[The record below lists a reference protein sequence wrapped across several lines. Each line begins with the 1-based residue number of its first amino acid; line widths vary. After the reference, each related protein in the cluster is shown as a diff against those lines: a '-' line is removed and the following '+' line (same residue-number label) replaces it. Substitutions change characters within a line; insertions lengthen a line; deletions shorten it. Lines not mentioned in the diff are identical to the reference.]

1 LNLKLAATSRISDC
15 IAGKSQ
21 REMDQSHTKTL
32 PERRAIDQNPNMH
45 GTSSHDNASSIIW
58 KEE

>member
-1 LNLKLAATSRISDC
+1 
-15 IAGKSQ
+15 
-21 REMDQSHTKTL
+21 MDQSHTTTL